1 MDTYIKGNYRKSIFQ
16 GNNGYI
22 IGLFKVK
29 ETNDDNIEDYVN
41 RILTFTGYFNDLNEV
56 DTYIFYGKLVVH
68 EKYGEQFQVERY
80 EKVLPEEKDGIIT
93 FLTSDIFKGIGEKKA
108 KKIVDVFGK
117 DTLSIILETP
127 SKLSSIKGVTEK
139 NIQELHDKLV
149 EYESSYQS
157 ILKLTDMGFQ
167 TKDGIIIYNKY
178 GKSTF
183 NVLEEDIYIFYE
195 DMKEMSFKKIDYIAL
210 KNGIDRLD
218 TRRIRAIILYVFQEV
233 YNVVGHSYL
242 EKEELYHYVLRVVR
256 GVDEDKFNDALDYL
270 IRDLRVVKKNNHY
283 YLTEMYEAERNI
295 SSRCFYLQSKK
306 LKKDNKLEEYI
317 STLEERLSVTYNKEQ
332 KDAILGALQNNI
344 LIISGG
350 PGTGK
355 TTIIKAICELYRM
368 KYKLSQGDLIR
379 EVALLA
385 PTGRASKRMMESSG
399 VKASTIHRFL
409 KWNKDTDTYQVNER
423 NKSDVKLVI
432 IDEVSML
439 DTYLFDNLLKG
450 LRIDTKIV
458 LVGDE
463 DQLPS
468 VGAGQVLKDLISS
481 KKINLIRLEEL
492 YRQKEN
498 SNIITLAYDIK
509 KEYLDTSIFN
519 VEKDLSFI
527 PCPNNKVKDNII
539 EVINNLSKKEKES
552 LQVLAPMYK
561 TENGIDELNKL
572 LQDYFNKKASKKDEI
587 YINGVLFRE
596 GDKVLQL
603 TNMPDDNVFNGDVGV
618 IDGIVDGKKKEI
630 YVDFDGN
637 LVKYTPAN
645 FASLTHGYAIS
656 VHKSQGSEFDVVII
670 PIVKNFNKM
679 LYKKLIYT
687 AVTRC
692 KKKLFLIGDIHAL
705 EYAIKN
711 DNSDIRKT
719 TICNMIKNEFKDE

>member
-1 MDTYIKGNYRKSIFQ
+1 MDIYIKGQFRKSIFQ

-29 ETNDDNIEDYVN
+29 ETNDDNILDYVG
-41 RILTFTGYFNDLNEV
+41 RILTFTGYFQELNEI
-56 DTYIFYGKLVVH
+56 DNYIFYGKLINH
-68 EKYGEQFQVERY
+68 EKYGEQFQVEKY
-80 EKVLPEEKDGIIT
+80 EKILPEEKDGIVT

-117 DTLSIILETP
+117 DTLNVILENP

-139 NIQELHDKLV
+139 NIVELHDKLV
-149 EYESSYQS
+149 EYESSYQA

-178 GKSTF
+178 GKNTF
-183 NVLEEDIYIFYE
+183 SILEDDIYLFYE
-195 DMKEMSFKKIDYIAL
+195 DIKEMSFKKIDYIAL

-218 TRRIRAIILYVFQEV
+218 IRRIRAIIIYVFQEI

-256 GVDEDKFNDALDYL
+256 NVDEDLFNNALEYL
-270 IRDLRVVKKNNHY
+270 IRDIRVIKKNNNY

-306 LKKDNKLEEYI
+306 ERKDTKLEEYI
-317 STLEERLSVTYNKEQ
+317 SMLEEKLSVIYNKEQ
-332 KDAILGALQNNI
+332 KEAITKALQNHI
-344 LIISGG
+344 LIITGG

-355 TTIIKAICELYRM
+355 TTIIKAICETYRM
-368 KYKLSQGDLIR
+368 KNKLSQGDLVRDI
-379 EVALLA
+379 ALLA
-385 PTGRASKRMMESSG
+385 PTGKASKRMMESTG
-399 VKASTIHRFL
+399 IKASTIHRFL

-423 NKSDVKLVI
+423 NKSDVKVVI

-450 LRIDTKIV
+450 LRLDTKII

-468 VGAGQVLKDLISS
+468 VGPGQVLKDMIASS
-481 KKINLIRLEEL
+481 KINIVRLEEL

-519 VEKDLSFI
+519 KEKDLSFI
-527 PCPNNKVKDNII
+527 PCPNNLVKDKII
-539 EVINNLSKKEKES
+539 EVIESLSKKERSS

-561 TENGIDELNKL
+561 TQNGIDELNKL
-572 LQDYFNKKASKKDEI
+572 LQDYFNKKDNKKNEI
-587 YINGVLFRE
+587 YVNNILFRE
-596 GDKVLQL
+596 KDKVLQL

-618 IDGIVDGKKKEI
+618 IDSIVDGKKKEI

-637 LVKYTPAN
+637 LVKYTASN
-645 FASLTHGYAIS
+645 FSSLTHGYAIS

-670 PIVKNFNKM
+670 PIVRNFNKM

-692 KKKLFLIGDIHAL
+692 KKRLFLIGDINSL

-711 DNSDIRKT
+711 NNVDIRKT
-719 TICNMIKNEFKDE
+719 TICNMIKNEFKNE